1 MMNQNYNLNNET
13 IGYEGNKNNVIDN
26 IEINIPNY
34 STKMEEVQ
42 VDLSKYRN
50 NKPTREIVRGRLLDE

>member
-13 IGYEGNKNNVIDN
+13 IGYKENKNNVIDN

>member
-1 MMNQNYNLNNET
+1 MNQNYNLNNET
-13 IGYEGNKNNVIDN
+13 IGYKENKNNVIDN